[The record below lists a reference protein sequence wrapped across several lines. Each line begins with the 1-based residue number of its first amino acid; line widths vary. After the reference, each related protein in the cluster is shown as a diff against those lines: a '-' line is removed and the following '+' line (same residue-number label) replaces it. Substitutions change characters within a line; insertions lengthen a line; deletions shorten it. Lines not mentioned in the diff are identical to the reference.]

1 MFGVI
6 TLGIQMFIFGIQL
19 FAVMTFGI
27 PVLGMMTF
35 GIPMFGVM
43 TFRIQMFGVKTVVAK
58 ELESYNIDI
67 AGLSETRL
75 PSYDSM
81 VDHGYTLF

>member
-6 TLGIQMFIFGIQL
+6 TLGIQMFIFGIEL

-35 GIPMFGVM
+35 
-43 TFRIQMFGVKTVVAK
+43 RIQMFGVKTLVAK
-58 ELESYNIDI
+58 KLESYNIDI
-67 AGLSETRL
+67 AGLRETRL
-75 PSYDSM
+75 PSYDSRK
-81 VDHGYTLF
+81 GKAGETE

>member
-6 TLGIQMFIFGIQL
+6 TLGTQMFIFGIQL

-35 GIPMFGVM
+35 
-43 TFRIQMFGVKTVVAK
+43 RIQMFGVKTLVAK
-58 ELESYNIDI
+58 KLESYNIDI
-67 AGLSETRL
+67 AGLRDSIAVIRQQERKGRRHRVTRI
-75 PSYDSM
+75 
-81 VDHGYTLF
+81 

>member
-1 MFGVI
+1 MFGR
-6 TLGIQMFIFGIQL
+6 
-19 FAVMTFGI
+19 MTFAI
-27 PVLGMMTF
+27 Q
-35 GIPMFGVM
+35 MFGVM
-43 TFRIQMFGVKTVVAK
+43 TFRIQMSGVKTVVAK

>member
-1 MFGVI
+1 VM
-6 TLGIQMFIFGIQL
+6 TFGIQVL
-19 FAVMTFGI
+19 AVMTFGI
-27 PVLGMMTF
+27 S
-35 GIPMFGVM
+35 MFGVM
-43 TFRIQMFGVKTVVAK
+43 TFRIQMFGVKTLVEK

>member
-27 PVLGMMTF
+27 PCN
-35 GIPMFGVM
+35 
-43 TFRIQMFGVKTVVAK
+43 
-58 ELESYNIDI
+58 E
-67 AGLSETRL
+67 
-75 PSYDSM
+75 
-81 VDHGYTLF
+81 

>member
-1 MFGVI
+1 
-6 TLGIQMFIFGIQL
+6 
-19 FAVMTFGI
+19 
-27 PVLGMMTF
+27 
-35 GIPMFGVM
+35 MFGVM
-43 TFRIQMFGVKTVVAK
+43 KFRIQMFGVKTLVAK

-75 PSYDSM
+75 PTYDSM

>member
-27 PVLGMMTF
+27 PVLRMMTF
-35 GIPMFGVM
+35 DIP
-43 TFRIQMFGVKTVVAK
+43 MFGVKTVVAK

-75 PSYDSM
+75 PS
-81 VDHGYTLF
+81 

>member
-6 TLGIQMFIFGIQL
+6 TLGIQMFIFEIQL

-43 TFRIQMFGVKTVVAK
+43 TFRIQMFGVKTLVAK

-67 AGLSETRL
+67 AGPSETRL